1 MKATTNR
8 KMELN
13 TEFMVIKNTLI
24 NYLNARYELIL
35 ELEST
40 KLSTNDLI
48 NYGELSLPSKISW
61 KEIFLAS
68 KRVTEIHS
76 KDGEMK

>member
-8 KMELN
+8 RDGFEI
-13 TEFMVIKNTLI
+13 EFMVIKNTLI

-48 NYGELSLPSKISW
+48 NYGTLSLPSKISW
-61 KEIFLAS
+61 KEIYLAA
-68 KRVTEIHS
+68 KHVTELHS
-76 KDGEMK
+76 FDGEMI